1 MKTTKLIAITL
12 ISATFL
18 FSCQSKPTGANT
30 SEVNTDEPETS
41 TKLTKTGKYAIKSGI
56 VEYKTQIMG
65 MEVKQTLTFDDY
77 GKLDVQEVEME
88 MMGVKVHTLSLSR
101 DGFFYNIDMV
111 QKTGT
116 KMPGVNNA
124 NIDFQNLS
132 EKMVKDMN
140 LKKLGTEEFLGKT
153 CDKMS
158 IDYKAMSMTGTFLV
172 YKGVPLMS
180 DTDMGS
186 MKMKL
191 VAEKFIENPNVP
203 ASKFEIPADV
213 TITEI

>member
-1 MKTTKLIAITL
+1 MKTPRLIAIIIL
-12 ISATFL
+12 SATTVFYACKGKTTEAAA
-18 FSCQSKPTGANT
+18 SS
-30 SEVNTDEPETS
+30 DENSAVSDVS
-41 TKLTKTGKYAIKSGI
+41 TPSGKYGLKSGI
-56 VEYKTQIMG
+56 VIYKTQMMG
-65 MEVKQTLTFDDY
+65 MDVKQTMTFDDY

-88 MMGVKVHTLSLSR
+88 MMGVKVHTLTLSK
-101 DGFFYNIDMV
+101 DGYMYNIDMV

-116 KMPGVNNA
+116 KMVGLNNT

-172 YKGVPLMS
+172 YKGVALMS
-180 DTDMGS
+180 DTDMGT

-191 VAEKFIENPNVP
+191 VAEKFIENPDIP